1 MKLNE
6 IRTYKLSVE
15 ADGHS
20 GGEGFLK
27 EDTDLTI
34 SGEELLHAAVTCGI
48 PEERLMTGYPE
59 KPGAG
64 ISRRISLV
72 EYSLEA
78 QGEYLRKS
86 DRILELDESMR
97 SLISYYLGMF
107 ITKLVSGKVYGVDY
121 LVPLQLVKLEQG
133 QETLRY
139 HGKRRRDMIGYREG
153 TDGGFSVWE
162 AIGRSNNSGKA
173 LKEGCEDAGEIL
185 TVNGQTPCRADSCM
199 TYYGSRC
206 LSARVKSAA
215 AASEGL
221 EISFPPAAYFRAYY
235 DAVYGIVRECYE
247 RESVRN
253 QMVFGEERIEAEIPV
268 SGGRKLHVCMP
279 RRLFF
284 ALASDDD
291 EELLATAAEI
301 MDKKKDPEIQGPACA
316 EIYRGRDGVSV
327 SVR

>member
-1 MKLNE
+1 MKLDE

-34 SGEELLHAAVTCGI
+34 SGGELLHAAVTCGI
-48 PEERLMTGYPE
+48 PEERLMTGYSE
-59 KPGAG
+59 KPGTG

-121 LVPLQLVKLEQG
+121 LVPLQLVRLEQG
-133 QETLRY
+133 QENLRY

-153 TDGGFSVWE
+153 TDVCFSVWE

-173 LKEGCEDAGEIL
+173 LKEGCKSAEEIL
-185 TVNGQTPCRADSCM
+185 TVNGHTPCRADSCM

-206 LSARVKSAA
+206 LSVRVKTTA

-268 SGGRKLHVCMP
+268 SGGRKLYVGMP

-284 ALASDDD
+284 ALESDD
-291 EELLATAAEI
+291 EEVLMAADEI
-301 MDKKKDPEIQGPACA
+301 MNKEKDPEIQGPVCTEAYC
-316 EIYRGRDGVSV
+316 GRDGVSV